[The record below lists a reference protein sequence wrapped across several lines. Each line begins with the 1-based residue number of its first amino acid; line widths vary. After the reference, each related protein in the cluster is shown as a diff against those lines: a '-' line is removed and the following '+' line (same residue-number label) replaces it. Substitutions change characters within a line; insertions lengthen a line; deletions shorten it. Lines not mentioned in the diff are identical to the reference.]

1 MKKSALASF
10 RKNGRIIRIL
20 GNRDADLLLYFCRR
34 YIVIRP
40 TVTFS
45 VLGSKTQNDLFGLFA
60 SLRDVHPA
68 KIRLPI
74 CTFPIFGVSTCKYRP
89 GKMHIPPSK
98 TRNVQVFNA
107 FSTCSLEGDSAVP
120 FPDSF
125 HTRCSC
131 HHCVAGRMEFSP
143 PVKLLRQFLS
153 RWVKNNPLISL
164 LFYLLRAALS

>member
-1 MKKSALASF
+1 MPSTPMRKGRRCWPVRFIAQLPEITAAF

-68 KIRLPI
+68 KNRLPI

-89 GKMHIPPSK
+89 GEMHIPPSK

-107 FSTCSLEGDSAVP
+107 FSTSSLEGDSAVP
-120 FPDSF
+120 GKGKEGTGTTEAVGATP
-125 HTRCSC
+125 
-131 HHCVAGRMEFSP
+131 VA
-143 PVKLLRQFLS
+143 
-153 RWVKNNPLISL
+153 
-164 LFYLLRAALS
+164 